1 MTTCSV
7 WDLDTWRPSQSAGR
21 RAAAYRKFEDKV
33 KETCRESYKR
43 AATYALLEKA
53 FLELDEILE
62 ECAEPNWDGYGALPT
77 SKDAFKE
84 VKDFLS
90 LLVAEIPSVII
101 PEITPEVDGGLE
113 LEWYNPEGEELTL
126 SFNGRNVITYS
137 GIFSDNAETLGTD
150 PFDMK
155 LSPTIRANIQRIDI

>member
-1 MTTCSV
+1 MTICSV
-7 WDLDTWRPSQSAGR
+7 WDLDTWRTSQSGGR
-21 RAAAYRKFEDKV
+21 RAAALRKFEDRV
-33 KETCRESYKR
+33 KKICRESDKR
-43 AATYALLEKA
+43 VATYALLERA

-62 ECAEPNWDGYGALPT
+62 ECAEPNWDGYGALPV

-84 VKDFLS
+84 VKVFLD
-90 LLVAEIPSVII
+90 LLVAEIPPVII
-101 PEITPEVDGGLE
+101 PEITPEVDGGIE
-113 LEWYNPEGEELTL
+113 LEWYSPEGEELTL

-155 LSPTIRANIQRIDI
+155 LSPTIRAIIQRIGI